1 MATWGI
7 NVDFQIDVVNDI
19 KNTRKY
25 SPFRANF
32 SAIKRK
38 FVSTEIG
45 LQSSLNQRFGH

>member
-25 SPFRANF
+25 LPFRANF

-38 FVSTEIG
+38 LVSTEIG
-45 LQSSLNQRFGH
+45 LQSSLNKFFGH